1 MLIGASSGAVVEPTL
16 TVGSS
21 TNYNQNSAVLNATVN
36 TTGNRNITLVEFQHS
51 TSSSFASG
59 NSAWFTAS
67 TNSSITQGATNT
79 ACTYNATGLTA
90 ATAYY
95 VRIRT
100 TNASGIVT
108 TSSIGGSF
116 ITYVQYVRT
125 YTSSQTWTN
134 AVPTSGTSGLA
145 LVIDEVLA
153 VGAGGGGATGGGAGG
168 DISTHT
174 NINLAGIGTVTLV
187 IGAGGARGNTPG
199 NPSTDATAGGSSYFG
214 FFGADGGGGG
224 DGNSNFN
231 GGSNF
236 LYGGG
241 LGNSNTAG
249 GGGAGVGGAGANAVG
264 DNGGNGS
271 SSYFG
276 IGGGGGGSYALFSS
290 GTYGQP
296 QGSGAANTG
305 MGGGGDWFGNSGN
318 GGSGLLRLTFYAP
331 VGAGY

>member
-1 MLIGASSGAVVEPTL
+1 MLIGAPSAVVVEPSL

-21 TNYNQNSAVLNATVN
+21 TNYNQNSAVFNAVVSS
-36 TTGNRNITLVEFQHS
+36 TGNRNITLVEFQHS

-116 ITYVQYVRT
+116 TTYVQYVRQ

-145 LVIDEVLA
+145 LIIDEIVA
-153 VGAGGGGATGGGAGG
+153 IGGGGGAEIGGGGG
-168 DISTHT
+168 GNVTTHT

-187 IGAGGARGNTPG
+187 VGAGG
-199 NPSTDATAGGSSYFG
+199 SGGSSGSTDGSTTAFG
-214 FFGADGGGGG
+214 FFGGLGGQR
-224 DGNSNFN
+224 GNTNGSYN
-231 GGSNF
+231 GGSSNGF
-236 LYGGG
+236 SGGVG
-241 LGNSNTAG
+241 SGAAG
-249 GGGAGVGGAGANAVG
+249 GGGAGIGGAGANATG
-264 DNGGNGS
+264 GTTGGNGGGAA
-271 SSYFG
+271 FG
-276 IGGGGGGSYALFSS
+276 VLAGGGGGSRDIFSPGS
-290 GTYGQP
+290 PDGSP
-296 QGSGAANTG
+296 QGNGGANTG
-305 MGGGGDWFGNSGN
+305 MGGGNNWFNISVVLGN
-318 GGSGLLRLTFYAP
+318 GGSGLLQLTFYAP